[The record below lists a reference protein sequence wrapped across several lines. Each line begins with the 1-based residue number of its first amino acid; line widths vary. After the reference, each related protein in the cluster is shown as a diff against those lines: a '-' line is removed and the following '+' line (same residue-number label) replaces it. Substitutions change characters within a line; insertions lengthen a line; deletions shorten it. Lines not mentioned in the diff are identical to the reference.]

1 MTSPLPDE
9 LTKRVAL
16 ADLRAWAEL
25 SGDFNPLHIDP
36 EFARRTRYGRPIV
49 HGHLSLAWL
58 MAWAGAWRGS
68 DWIRRGRVGGLRFER
83 PVYPDEPYRVCGV
96 AEPQAPGTV
105 RVQILGP
112 DGAPAVSARLWLA
125 EPENSGE
132 PPAAEE
138 RKRS

>member
-1 MTSPLPDE
+1 MTPPLPDE
-9 LTKRVAL
+9 LTTRVSL

-36 EFARRTRYGRPIV
+36 EFARRTRYGRPIA

-58 MAWAGAWRGS
+58 MAWAGAWAGP
-68 DWIRRGRVGGLRFER
+68 DWIRRGRVGGLRFEK
-83 PVYPDEPYRVCGV
+83 PVYPDEPYRVRGV

-125 EPENSGE
+125 QPEVGGKGS
-132 PPAAEE
+132 PAVEE
-138 RKRS
+138 RER